1 VISKERIRSCGSNC
15 SAIAPMEEGKFSTG
29 TVELPTLHGAVRP
42 AWRSSSRTAYL
53 LMFWLRNFSLRD
65 GVSHAK
71 SSERRKMVQ
80 TELPMFGKPLSEQCL
95 KRSEI
100 KFGYQCRE
108 FRMKL
113 FPVRVLNPKVVDFA
127 AYRIQVSNSDCIP

>member
-1 VISKERIRSCGSNC
+1 MTQFVPNCVFSYVLAPKLLTSGRSE
-15 SAIAPMEEGKFSTG
+15 PQ
-29 TVELPTLHGAVRP
+29 
-42 AWRSSSRTAYL
+42 
-53 LMFWLRNFSLRD
+53 NFSLRD

-108 FRMKL
+108 FCMKL